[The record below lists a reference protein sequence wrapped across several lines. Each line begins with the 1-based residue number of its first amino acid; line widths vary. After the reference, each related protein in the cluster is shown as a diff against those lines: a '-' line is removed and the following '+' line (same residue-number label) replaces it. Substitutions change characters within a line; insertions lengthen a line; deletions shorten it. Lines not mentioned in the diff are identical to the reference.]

1 MANVDSRM
9 MELASSSHY
18 SSDYPAPFD
27 VATLPFPEI
36 MDMAFFEKMAAF
48 IVKLKQVTR
57 ISAEARHRLVS
68 WDVNG
73 FKCRMRNNNTTITP
87 TY

>member
-1 MANVDSRM
+1 M

-27 VATLPFPEI
+27 VATLPLPEI

-48 IVKLKQVTR
+48 IVKIKQVTR
-57 ISAEARHRLVS
+57 ISAEARHRPVS